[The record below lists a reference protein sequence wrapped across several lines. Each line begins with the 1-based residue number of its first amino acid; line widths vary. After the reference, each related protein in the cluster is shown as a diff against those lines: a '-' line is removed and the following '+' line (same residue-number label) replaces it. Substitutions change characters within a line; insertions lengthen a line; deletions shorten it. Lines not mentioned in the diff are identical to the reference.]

1 MIVQARAASVV
12 LAAVALC
19 VTTSTALAQGTAP
32 RPPGPFVIDLR
43 GATSGVPSA
52 AEFYPPIDDDAD
64 DGQDL
69 VVPAR
74 GYGFEI
80 GAHVYPFRLGPA
92 RVGIGVTFG
101 RVRATAVSA
110 LPDDDSEDDAN
121 GDDETA
127 EPATV
132 DVIASGQ
139 TLAPQ
144 VSFNFG
150 TADGWSYLSAG
161 YGGAAFRTRV
171 GTEQRETTGLSALNF
186 GGGARWFFTDH
197 LGVGFDVRWHK
208 VASGDRTPGTT
219 MFAAAVGLSV
229 K

>member
-12 LAAVALC
+12 LAAVVLC
-19 VTTSTALAQGTAP
+19 VTASTARAQGIAP
-32 RPPGPFVIDLR
+32 RPPGPFVVDLR

-52 AEFYPPIDDDAD
+52 AEFYPPIDDNAD
-64 DGQDL
+64 DDQEL

-92 RVGIGVTFG
+92 RVGLGVAFG

-110 LPDDDSEDDAN
+110 LPDDAAGDGAD
-121 GDDETA
+121 GDDEAA

-132 DVIASGQ
+132 DVIARGQ

-150 TADGWSYLSAG
+150 TSDGWSYLSVG

-171 GTEQRETTGLSALNF
+171 GSEERETKGLSALNF

-208 VASGDRTPGTT
+208 VAAGDTTPATT